1 MRVSMKH
8 YNIKDM
14 LYATIMISLM
24 LFIAIPHHIRP
35 VQPPLISAESQNTSA
50 DLPQNTSFPVD
61 LESTIQE
68 NKNSER
74 LSSGEYT
81 KKHVGSAPLQSEPSE
96 VERASREYY
105 DVPLSYDLQNFIFSE
120 CLSKNVPTDLV
131 IALIDVESDF
141 NPKLISKTNDYG
153 LMQINICHKDSLKKT
168 LQITDLLDE
177 KQNIKAGVYM
187 LSGIVDK
194 YSDVNQELMV
204 YNCGEFGATK
214 LWNNGVYSTNYSKKV
229 IKKIDEIKSSAI
241 QSVIKPKS

>member
-35 VQPPLISAESQNTSA
+35 VQPPLISTESQNTSA

-68 NKNSER
+68 NKN
-74 LSSGEYT
+74 
-81 KKHVGSAPLQSEPSE
+81 HVGSAPLQSEPSE
-96 VERASREYY
+96 VEQASREYY